1 MRTRTLVPN
10 ALLVGAARLVVLVVL
25 GGGVPVLAAQST
37 ADDALPRTVPLREAQ
52 DRNPDPKV
60 VEIDLTTKVARVAI
74 GPNQSVEAWTYDG
87 DLPGPLIRTKVGDR
101 LIVHFK
107 NALPQPTTVHWHG
120 IRVPIHMDGVP
131 GISQPDVEAG
141 GSFTYDFIVPDAGLY
156 WYHPHVMSAAQVGF
170 GLYGALLVEDPN
182 DGVNVDKAD
191 QQVLVLSDIAIQEDG
206 TLEPPDS
213 GGDAG
218 NVFGR
223 EGQIVLVNGRVS
235 PAVSVRA
242 GSLQRWRIVNTAKS
256 RYFQLVLDGQVFTI
270 VGADGGLTTAPVTR
284 DQIVI
289 AAGERVDVLVAPQGK
304 PGGQLVLRGMPYD
317 RGYGSSEFRAV
328 EDLVTFNFTNEPAL
342 PDRGR
347 PPASRPIEPL
357 SAEGATRVN
366 LELTLVGVDGKSEFQ
381 VNGVPF
387 WKSKPIPAKPGETQ
401 LWTITNKVKWAHPMH
416 MHGFFF
422 QAVDEAG
429 KPIQPI
435 ALKDTI
441 DVPINTTIRYLIKF
455 DDREGEWMFHCHILD
470 HAEAGLMGTVRL
482 GNPPSSDIRHTH
494 R

>member
-1 MRTRTLVPN
+1 MRTPLSFSLSSSVATLGACFIALFGSVPC
-10 ALLVGAARLVVLVVL
+10 LH
-25 GGGVPVLAAQST
+25 AQS
-37 ADDALPRTVPLREAQ
+37 AVDEALPRTVPLREAQ
-52 DRNPDPKV
+52 DRNPDPRV
-60 VEIDLTTKVARVAI
+60 VEVDLTARVARVKT
-74 GPNQSVEAWTYDG
+74 GPSQSVEAWTYDG

-120 IRVPIHMDGVP
+120 IRVPIQMDGVP
-131 GISQPDVEAG
+131 GISQPDVEPG
-141 GSFTYDFIVPDAGLY
+141 GSFTYDFVVPDAGLY

-170 GLYGALLVEDPN
+170 GLYGAVLVEDPN
-182 DGVNVDKAD
+182 DGITIDKAD
-191 QQVLVLSDIAIQEDG
+191 QQVLVLSDIAIQDDG

-235 PAVSVRA
+235 PSVSLRA
-242 GSLQRWRIVNTAKS
+242 GTLQRWRIVNTAKS
-256 RYFQLVLDGQVFTI
+256 RYFQLVLDGQPFTI
-270 VGADGGLTTAPVTR
+270 VGVDGGLTTAPVTR
-284 DQIVI
+284 DQVVI
-289 AAGERVDVLVAPQGK
+289 AAGERVDLLVAPQGK

-342 PDRGR
+342 PNAAR
-347 PPASRPIEPL
+347 PNPSRPIESL
-357 SAEGATRVN
+357 SAEGATRVS

-387 WKSKPIPAKPGETQ
+387 WKSKPIAAKPGETQ

-422 QAVDEAG
+422 QLVDEAG

-435 ALKDTI
+435 ALKDTV
-441 DVPINTTIRYLIKF
+441 DVPINKTVRYLIKF

-482 GNPPSSDIRHTH
+482 GNPPPSDIRHTH